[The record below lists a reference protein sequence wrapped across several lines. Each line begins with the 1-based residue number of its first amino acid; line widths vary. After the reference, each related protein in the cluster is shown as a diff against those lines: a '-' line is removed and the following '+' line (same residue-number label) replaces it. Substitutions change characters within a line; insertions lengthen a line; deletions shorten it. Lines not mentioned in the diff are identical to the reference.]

1 MQQSSTKKRPIFLR
15 ADFESGH
22 DGSSDVMKVYKEW
35 ADIFSFV
42 LWQTGHPEYQLKED

>member
-1 MQQSSTKKRPIFLR
+1 ML

-42 LWQTGHPEYQLKED
+42 LWQTGHPDYQFKN